1 MFNTGFGP
9 DAPGL
14 DLGPTA
20 RPIWKP
26 PSGMTYGSG
35 IGASSGIGSGVAST
49 GASSGTGSNLV
60 PTLRFASGLL
70 GGLMGGGGSASRSQ
84 LPQPSRMAGSDEFL
98 KALQAFSSNNSG
110 SGFTSMGPEF
120 GIYQPPAPGAK
131 VTEKTKSEGGGGGSR
146 STGSRIAGGATGALG
161 GALSGAKLGSVV
173 PGIGTGVGA
182 GIGAVAG
189 GLGGLFG

>member
-1 MFNTGFGP
+1 MTASTSTYTGFGP
-9 DAPGL
+9 NASGGFDIGFDATP
-14 DLGPTA
+14 
-20 RPIWKP
+20 KFKS

-35 IGASSGIGSGVAST
+35 VGASSGIGSNLT
-49 GASSGTGSNLV
+49 PTASSFGK
-60 PTLRFASGLL
+60 FAGGLL
-70 GGLMGGGGSASRSQ
+70 SSFMGGGGSASSSAQ
-84 LPQPSRMAGSDEFL
+84 PQQRRMAGSDDFL

-146 STGSRIAGGATGALG
+146 STGSRVGSAL
-161 GALSGAKLGSVV
+161 A
-173 PGIGTGVGA
+173 GA
-182 GIGAVAG
+182 GQGFMAGASTGLPHMAGVGAVAG